1 MATILKVILCFLIV
15 ATQANER
22 SHPTLQDA
30 ITTVYGR
37 TTPEQRKYQQVIF
50 DFVVI
55 KTITINRK
63 YDIGLTNVLS
73 DQMIRTPIASM
84 IYSTL
89 IISGLDFILTV
100 KNDQVDYFLI
110 NDL

>member
-1 MATILKVILCFLIV
+1 MKVILYFLIV

-37 TTPEQRKYQQVIF
+37 TTPEQRKYQQVIL

-55 KTITINRK
+55 KTIIFIRK
-63 YDIGLTNVLS
+63 YDIGLTNVFN

-84 IYSTL
+84 TYSIL
-89 IISGLDFILTV
+89 IISGLDFIMKV
-100 KNDQVDYFLI
+100 KI
-110 NDL
+110 RPR

>member
-1 MATILKVILCFLIV
+1 MKVIIYFLLV
-15 ATQANER
+15 ATEANER

-37 TTPEQRKYQQVIF
+37 TTPEQRIYQQVIL

-55 KTITINRK
+55 KTTIIIRK
-63 YDIGLTNVLS
+63 YDTGLTNVS
-73 DQMIRTPIASM
+73 NDQMIRTPIASM
-84 IYSTL
+84 ICSTL

-100 KNDQVDYFLI
+100 KI
-110 NDL
+110 RSS